1 MLAMLAIWAVTA
13 IQEPPRAK
21 TPPSREELAAITAR
35 GRDLA
40 GYDAA
45 AWHASD
51 ALQAKGPKE
60 GTVGRYIAR
69 KTDKGWTVAF
79 GRLDESGESF
89 LVTYEATQGD
99 KPDVFVVDEKSP
111 ATKDVDFF
119 LRAARAIDVA
129 LKDFADDDHERRPYN
144 VAVLPADEGRW
155 WVYVVPAP
163 TRAGVWPLGGDVRY
177 LVTADGW
184 TIAAERRLHNAV
196 IEIKPPKGD
205 VGEPAMGVHSHVL
218 DETPEDTDVFHV
230 LTRRPSTPELIA
242 GRDFVFQIDADGAAR
257 FLGKA
262 EDFLKK

>member
-1 MLAMLAIWAVTA
+1 MLAMLAIWAVAA

-89 LVTYEATQGD
+89 LVAYEATQGD
-99 KPDVFVVDEKSP
+99 KPDVFVVEEKSP

-129 LKDFADDDHERRPYN
+129 HKDFADDDHERRPYN

-163 TRAGVWPLGGDVRY
+163 TRAGVGSLGGEVRY
-177 LVTADGW
+177 LVTADGS

-196 IEIKPPKGD
+196 SIGKP
-205 VGEPAMGVHSHVL
+205 EGVHSHVL

-230 LTRRPSTPELIA
+230 LTRRPSTPELIV
-242 GRDFVFQIDADGAAR
+242 GRDFVFQIDVDGAAR

-262 EDFLKK
+262 EDFLNK